1 MEAGK
6 VAKLGEM
13 AKLKGSGV
21 TSVTVSPAEDVVAI
35 INDFPVVETTL
46 EVEAA
51 CTATGPIGIN
61 SKVCTVICA
70 ETYLFFMSFSTT
82 ISRTP

>member
-6 VAKLGEM
+6 AAKLGEM

-35 INDFPVVETTL
+35 INEDFLVVETTL

-70 ETYLFFMSFSTT
+70 ATHLFF
-82 ISRTP
+82 

>member
-1 MEAGK
+1 MGK
-6 VAKLGEM
+6 AAKLGEM

-21 TSVTVSPAEDVVAI
+21 TSVTVLTGEDEVAI
-35 INDFPVVETTL
+35 INDFPMMETTL

-61 SKVCTVICA
+61 SKVCSV
-70 ETYLFFMSFSTT
+70 MFSHV
-82 ISRTP
+82 